1 MNDIQVK
8 GKGVLKMD
16 ESRFSYLINYKFI
29 NSSGDKGCVF
39 GVYDKKDKKFYYV
52 DVFPNN
58 ASHNTY
64 SSFHCSYFEI
74 DITGREEK
82 GSCNGKDYIDDIEYL
97 VENKVDEIEADS
109 IMIAINKFI
118 QTFQGVSDVVDFVL
132 RNLIF
137 PTASADCPSALFY
150 GTIHRA
156 LEDAESCAGLVIFNN
171 EHTGC
176 DHVFVFKTN
185 NFHFRIR
192 NFHLQKTPLKI
203 LYHNCTIPGNKC
215 QQIFGK

>member
-1 MNDIQVK
+1 
-8 GKGVLKMD
+8 MD

-118 QTFQGVSDVVDFVL
+118 QTFQGVSDVVDFVKKFKESL
-132 RNLIF
+132 FRDFICVNDGGCYPLITMTF
-137 PTASADCPSALFY
+137 IEHKIYYVVKKDNGGILFVK
-150 GTIHRA
+150 
-156 LEDAESCAGLVIFNN
+156 AENG
-171 EHTGC
+171 
-176 DHVFVFKTN
+176 
-185 NFHFRIR
+185 
-192 NFHLQKTPLKI
+192 QKIKKSKI
-203 LYHNCTIPGNKC
+203 IK
-215 QQIFGK
+215 K